1 MEVGEGDQLIAQV
14 EIGHAVLMQML
25 SKVPIE
31 IPHHLSVIDNEDRNY
46 DQMLMQH
53 PLFNRNQ
60 TWYLGRKRTG
70 TPCRCSGCLHPRIAQ
85 SVKCCE
91 RFNHKKLSTYSFEY
105 SLIFGP
111 LTSQI
116 HFTML

>member
-1 MEVGEGDQLIAQV
+1 MEVGEGNQLIAQV

-70 TPCRCSGCLHPRIAQ
+70 TPC
-85 SVKCCE
+85 
-91 RFNHKKLSTYSFEY
+91 
-105 SLIFGP
+105 
-111 LTSQI
+111 
-116 HFTML
+116 